1 MRLFVAA
8 ITVTSLSACTLTPG
22 QQNAFDQAC
31 QALTA
36 AYTVYSTEGK
46 PNAKVDAA
54 WEISDRACKN
64 PPTNLALATTQVLL
78 AAYTINR
85 LRS

>member
-1 MRLFVAA
+1 MKTMIVMCAVAL
-8 ITVTSLSACTLTPG
+8 LSACTLTAG

-36 AYTVYSTEGK
+36 AYTVYSTEGS
-46 PNAKVDAA
+46 PNNKVEAA
-54 WEISDRACKN
+54 WEISSRACKN
-64 PPTNLALATTQVLL
+64 PPINLAAATTQVLL